1 MELGSSPRV
10 PGTLE
15 AARQE
20 LERIRFISACAG
32 NVPVEHGLISFAPH
46 DVKQRCHVARNCKN
60 APVRACCCSLFA
72 ESFCTKLSN
81 MLQ

>member
-1 MELGSSPRV
+1 
-10 PGTLE
+10 
-15 AARQE
+15 
-20 LERIRFISACAG
+20 
-32 NVPVEHGLISFAPH
+32 LISFAPH